1 MRGEEDGVLAEKL
14 NGERGG
20 IERRRGTVVVGE
32 IGKGDLS
39 GLSALKRR
47 RIFPIGRT
55 IIVSRLMGTA
65 GSVSLPTYSPA
76 SSSERTTV

>member
-1 MRGEEDGVLAEKL
+1 M
-14 NGERGG
+14 
-20 IERRRGTVVVGE
+20 GE
-32 IGKGDLS
+32 IGEGDLS

-65 GSVSLPTYSPA
+65 GSVSLPTYPPA

>member
-1 MRGEEDGVLAEKL
+1 M
-14 NGERGG
+14 
-20 IERRRGTVVVGE
+20 GE

-47 RIFPIGRT
+47 TMFPIGRT